1 MGCFQSKPV
10 KDATHA
16 VESGL
21 VKCTPVAWGSPV
33 GGTTP
38 QGTFSLQVIPVAPA
52 SSPTASPPHRQHLV
66 RLTIARVGAITVR
79 RHRRTAAAV
88 SSRLH
93 RRHRP
98 HPASQLAVLRRGP
111 ASRGC
116 RHCRGGTA

>member
-38 QGTFSLQVIPVAPA
+38 QGTFSLQVIQQPL
-52 SSPTASPPHRQHLV
+52 PPLR
-66 RLTIARVGAITVR
+66 RRVR
-79 RHRRTAAAV
+79 RTG
-88 SSRLH
+88 STS
-93 RRHRP
+93 
-98 HPASQLAVLRRGP
+98 
-111 ASRGC
+111 
-116 RHCRGGTA
+116 